1 MLRRETKY
9 SPVGFK
15 KRSKHKQMRAWL
27 SFATDSMTTCSSS
40 RKDSNRITYRL
51 EHISKN
57 PRRRLWA
64 LSKILVMSVRPFWKV
79 DLRPLQC
86 KASRKSYQGSTNSTV
101 KQKHSRIKLPQTKT
115 SLLSSNREVDNLK
128 SSNQPLLQLP
138 PKSSQNKSACNY
150 KKMLSNVSRLSRNG
164 PCST

>member
-9 SPVGFK
+9 SPVGYK
-15 KRSKHKQMRAWL
+15 KRSKHKQTRAWL
-27 SFATDSMTTCSSS
+27 SSEIDSMTTYSSS

-57 PRRRLWA
+57 PRRQLWV
-64 LSKILVMSVRPFWKV
+64 LLKILVMSVRPSWKA
-79 DLRPLQC
+79 DLRPSRC

-128 SSNQPLLQLP
+128 SRNRPLLQLP
-138 PKSSQNKSACNY
+138 QKLSLNKNACNC
-150 KKMLSNVSRLSRNG
+150 KKMLQNVSKLSRNG